1 MQNPY
6 IDHEVTP
13 HIPKFRKE
21 KLLSL
26 IKKHK
31 QLIIGVDYDNTI
43 REFNSQDPYND
54 VIDLVK
60 RAKTQ
65 GHIICIWTANIHQE
79 EVKKDLTSLEL
90 TFDFFNESPICNQGR
105 KPHFNLLL
113 DDIAGLHESYHTLDQ
128 ILKGQL

>member
-43 REFNSQDPYND
+43 RGVNSQDPYND

-60 RAKTQ
+60 GQK
-65 GHIICIWTANIHQE
+65 
-79 EVKKDLTSLEL
+79 
-90 TFDFFNESPICNQGR
+90 
-105 KPHFNLLL
+105 
-113 DDIAGLHESYHTLDQ
+113 
-128 ILKGQL
+128 LKVI